1 MLVSGVPQSDSV
13 IHIRLCCSD
22 SFPLY
27 IIARYWI
34 KFPVLYSRCLL
45 FIYFIC
51 SNVYLFTTW
60 ATGEAPI
67 HTHTHTHTHTYLL
80 FSHSVTFNFFATQW
94 TVAHQAPPSIDCP
107 GKNTGVGNHFL
118 LHGIFLTQGS
128 NSVSCI
134 GRQILYHWAM
144 REAHIHGCVCVFKVK
159 ITHTHTHTFEGL
171 PRWCSGK

>member
-1 MLVSGVPQSDSV
+1 MSHRGSP
-13 IHIRLCCSD
+13 
-22 SFPLY
+22 Y
-27 IIARYWI
+27 
-34 KFPVLYSRCLL
+34 
-45 FIYFIC
+45 
-51 SNVYLFTTW
+51 
-60 ATGEAPI
+60 
-67 HTHTHTHTHTYLL
+67 THTHTHTYLL

-159 ITHTHTHTFEGL
+159 ITHTHTHTPLRGFLGGAVVNNPLANAEDTGDVGSV
-171 PRWCSGK
+171 PESGRPPGVGNDTHSSIFA